1 MKDFTLR
8 PTLSNEKLAAV
19 TNTLAHWLPSDE
31 DGTPA
36 LSGDR
41 GSHIEA
47 AVSRW
52 TTAEWEA
59 AEWVVYWQN
68 ALPWLAA
75 RLQEAN
81 VEVPE
86 PVNGRLHT
94 IAAASRERT
103 CQMLNACNDILAAFR
118 QAGIETVL
126 LKGAVLAPI
135 YYPDPLLR
143 PLADLDLLI
152 RPKDLAASREIMR
165 NRLGYRYYSRSAEDE
180 VYLRGKRKENIWA
193 ADNVHPVEIH
203 FALREEYAGMGY
215 DLADLM
221 WRESEE
227 RPYWQGTSARIP
239 NPAAL
244 LLHVCAHASSDWI
257 IQRGRL
263 MHIDDIRKLC
273 VGMKTADWQTFNQ
286 LVQPNTARFVYPALA
301 FAAKY
306 SPLGLPQAV
315 TDSLRENCPP
325 TLLDWLA
332 QTSLADTSESNP
344 TSRSGIGFE
353 IAQRLA
359 RSKMDIVRFWLRSFF
374 PRRYNLAKRYP
385 RLVETAVWP
394 LAYLLLNLDR
404 IMHIIKK
411 FLPQSSQRTQREKE

>member
-8 PTLSNEKLAAV
+8 PALSTEKLAAV
-19 TNTLAHWLPSDE
+19 TNRLAHWLPSDE
-31 DGTPA
+31 DGT
-36 LSGDR
+36 
-41 GSHIEA
+41 

-52 TTAEWEA
+52 SLAEWEA

-75 RLQEAN
+75 RLQEAH
-81 VEVPE
+81 VELPK
-86 PVNGRLHT
+86 PVNGRLQT
-94 IAAASRERT
+94 IAAASRKRT
-103 CQMLNACNDILAAFR
+103 CQMLNACNDILAAFG
-118 QAGIETVL
+118 QAGIETML

-152 RPKDLAASREIMR
+152 HPKDLVASREIMYGQ
-165 NRLGYRYYSRSAEDE
+165 LGYRYYSRSAEDE
-180 VYLRGKRKENIWA
+180 VFLRGERKENIWA
-193 ADNVHPVEIH
+193 ADNVHPVEVH

-215 DLADLM
+215 ELAEMM
-221 WRESEE
+221 WRESGE
-227 RPYWQGTSARIP
+227 RPFWQGTIAHIP

-244 LLHVCAHASSDWI
+244 LLHVCAHASSDWL

-263 MHIDDIRKLC
+263 MQIDDIRKLC
-273 VGMKTADWQTFNQ
+273 AGMKTADWQLFSQ
-286 LVQPNTARFVYPALA
+286 LIQPNTARFVYPALA
-301 FAAKY
+301 FAGKY
-306 SPLGLPQAV
+306 AQLGVPQAII
-315 TDSLRENCPP
+315 DSLHENCP
-325 TLLDWLA
+325 TALLEWLA

-344 TSRSGIGFE
+344 TSRSGIGFD

-385 RLVETAVWP
+385 ILVETAVWP

-404 IMHIIKK
+404 VVHLVRK
-411 FLPQSSQRTQREKE
+411 FLPQSSQRAQREGE